1 MSAISVL
8 NPKAELARNA
18 AALEL
23 NITGA
28 FGLASVMKSNLGPK
42 GTLKMLVSG
51 GRDIKLTKDGNV
63 LIHEMQIRH
72 PTASLIAKTCTAQ
85 NDNTGDGTTSTV
97 LLIGELLKCSEG
109 YVNDG
114 VHPHILT
121 EGFAIAHKKTLEL
134 LAELKTKSQVDD
146 ETLLE
151 VAKSS
156 IATKL
161 YGGLSDHIA
170 EVVFQ
175 AVQAIRKG
183 QEDYTPDL
191 HMIEL
196 QEMLLDKAEDTK
208 LIKGLVLDHGGRH
221 PDMPKSLE
229 NAYILTCNVSL
240 EFEKT
245 EVNSGFFYKSAE
257 EREKLLKAERE
268 FITRR
273 VQKIIELKKKVCD
286 ESKDGK
292 KHGFVVINQKG
303 IDPPSLDL
311 LAQEGI
317 LALRRAKRRNMER
330 LQLACGGEA
339 VNSVDDLTPEDL
351 GYAGSVYEHVIG
363 EDKYTFVEECNDPK
377 AVTILIKGPYKHTIT
392 QIKDAIHDGI
402 RAVYNAL
409 SARAVIPGAGAF
421 EVAAFNRLRDVID
434 ETKGRAKL
442 GVKAYADALLVIPKT
457 LALNAGLDTQDSIVK
472 LIEAQQEADK
482 NGRAP
487 VGLDLVTGEPSDD
500 LRVWD
505 NYVVKRASLNAM
517 YEIAKNLLEVD
528 EVMQAGMS
536 NLKHPQA

>member
-8 NPKAELARNA
+8 NPKAELARHA

-28 FGLASVMKSNLGPK
+28 RGLAAVMKSNLGPK

-51 GRDIKLTKDGNV
+51 GGDIKVTKDGNLLV
-63 LIHEMQIRH
+63 HEMQIRH
-72 PTASLIAKTCTAQ
+72 PTASMIAKACTAQ

-97 LLIGELLKCSEG
+97 LLIGELLKNAEN
-109 YVNDG
+109 YVQEG

-121 EGFAIAHKKTLEL
+121 EGFTVAHRKTLEF
-134 LAELKTKSQVDD
+134 LKEMQSKGQIDD

-156 IATKL
+156 VSTKL
-161 YGGLSDHIA
+161 YGALADHIA
-170 EVVFQ
+170 QCVYQ
-175 AVQAIRKG
+175 AVQAIR
-183 QEDYTPDL
+183 QTPEDHSPDL
-191 HMIEL
+191 HMVEI
-196 QEMLLDKAEDTK
+196 QQMLLETPMDTK
-208 LIKGLVLDHGGRH
+208 FINGLVLDHGGRH
-221 PDMPKSLE
+221 PDMPKHVE

-257 EREKLLKAERE
+257 EREKLLQAERE

-273 VQKIIELKKKVCD
+273 VHKIIELKKKLC
-286 ESKDGK
+286 DGK
-292 KHGFVVINQKG
+292 KKGFVIINQKG

-311 LAQEGI
+311 FAQEGI

-339 VNSVDDLTPEDL
+339 VNSVDDLSEDML
-351 GYAGSVYEHVIG
+351 GFAGQVYEHVVG
-363 EDKYTFVEECNDPK
+363 EDKFTFIEECKDPK
-377 AVTILIKGPYKHTIT
+377 AVTLLIKGQYKHVIE
-392 QIKDAIHDGI
+392 QVKDAIKTGM
-402 RAVYNAL
+402 RAVANAL
-409 SARAVIPGAGAF
+409 RDQTVAPGAGAF
-421 EVAAFNRLRDVID
+421 EVAAHCRLRDVAD
-434 ETKGRAKL
+434 ETKGRTKL
-442 GVKAYADALLVIPKT
+442 GIQAYADALLVIPKT
-457 LALNAGLDTQDSIVK
+457 LAQNAGHDTQDSIVK
-472 LIEAQQEADK
+472 LVEAQRDADK

-536 NLKHPQA
+536 NLKHQPQQ